1 MQKNLPTI
9 SSEYKK
15 QVTNSIFFIIL
26 FFLVYILLIAL
37 SLAFL
42 VFIGYLVVQ
51 IILVIKFSYI
61 TILISGGL
69 IGMAVFILIF
79 LVKFIFSFQSNDTSG
94 FIEIKR
100 NQEPELFKL
109 IDEVVTEVD
118 TNQPKKVFL
127 SSDVNAFVNYDS
139 AFWSMFFPVKKNLT
153 IGLGLINTTTVSEL
167 KAILAHEFGH
177 FSQSSMKVGSY
188 VNQANKIIYDMLYNN
203 KGFDEML
210 QNFAG
215 LHGIIQLFAHFAL
228 WFIKGIQ
235 WILIKFYDILFKKHM
250 SLSRQME
257 FNADAIATY
266 VVGSD
271 VNSASLMRLYLSEAA
286 LDNSIRFY
294 LDKAVNFDTKS
305 LYRNQ
310 TTLLQFLAEE
320 NNHKVENNLPYINI
334 DELERYNKSK
344 LYIENQWASHPTIQ
358 QRIEAIKKLNKP
370 SVNLD
375 NRLANNLLKNFD
387 NYAEKFTNRIF
398 DLNMISHT
406 ENFISED
413 EFLAKFKELNEKN
426 TFPKIFNTYY
436 DTKNPILENLDKIK
450 SDLLYENPL
459 KTNVAELYSDE
470 KVALILEKNALE
482 NDKNVLEMIKEG
494 SYKLKTFDYDGKK
507 YNNKQTSS
515 PRKIIENRLKIVDEE
530 ISINDELIFKT
541 IYSKANSEEKLKLS
555 ELQEKFNSADK
566 DFDEYYN
573 AFNEFVP
580 HLSFM
585 SQKHQIEDIRRFRKI
600 LLDKE
605 KIFKEKIV
613 KLLQDSPFKLF
624 LEKDNKIILENYLN
638 ENFMYFE
645 NNSYKEHEI
654 NQLND
659 VLSNYQQAMSKAYFN
674 MKKELLAFY
683 VDLLE
688 KN

>member
-1 MQKNLPTI
+1 MKKNLPTI

-37 SLAFL
+37 SVAFL

-51 IILVIKFSYI
+51 IILAIKFSYI

-139 AFWSMFFPVKKNLT
+139 AFWSMFFPVQKNLT

-203 KGFDEML
+203 KGFDEIL

-215 LHGIIQLFAHFAL
+215 LHAIIQLFAHFAFWL
-228 WFIKGIQ
+228 IKGIQ

-271 VNSASLMRLYLSEAA
+271 VNSASLMRLDLSEAA
-286 LDNSIRFY
+286 LDNSIHFY
-294 LDKAVNFDTKS
+294 FDKNINFDTKS

-413 EFLAKFKELNEKN
+413 EFLAKYKELNEKN

-450 SDLLYENPL
+450 SDLLYEKPL
-459 KTNVAELYSDE
+459 KNNIAELYSDE

-507 YNNKQTSS
+507 YNNKQTST
-515 PRKIIENRLKIVDEE
+515 PKKIIENRLKIVDEE
-530 ISINDELIFKT
+530 ISKNDELIFKT
-541 IYSKANSEEKLKLS
+541 IYSNATSEEKLKLS

-585 SQKHQIEDIRRFRKI
+585 SQEHQIEDIRKFRKI
-600 LLDKE
+600 LLDNE

-613 KLLQDSPFKLF
+613 KFLQNSLF
-624 LEKDNKIILENYLN
+624 RLFIDNDNKIILENYLN
-638 ENFMYFE
+638 KNFIYFE

-659 VLSNYQQAMSKAYFN
+659 VLSNYQQAMSRAYFN

>member
-51 IILVIKFSYI
+51 IILAIKFSYI

-271 VNSASLMRLYLSEAA
+271 VNSASLMRLYLSEGA

-294 LDKAVNFDTKS
+294 FDKTINFDTKS

-344 LYIENQWASHPTIQ
+344 LHIENQWASHPTIQ
-358 QRIEAIKKLNKP
+358 QRVEAIKKLNKP

-375 NRLANNLLKNFD
+375 NRLANSLLKNFD
-387 NYAEKFTNRIF
+387 NYSEKFTNRIF

-413 EFLAKFKELNEKN
+413 EFLAKYKELNEKN

-450 SDLLYENPL
+450 SDLLYEDL
-459 KTNVAELYSDE
+459 KKISSSDLFSDE

-482 NDKNVLEMIKEG
+482 NDKNVLDMIKDG

-507 YNNKQTSS
+507 YNNKQTST
-515 PRKIIENRLKIVDEE
+515 PKKIIENRLEIVDEE
-530 ISINDELIFKT
+530 ISKNDELIFKI

-659 VLSNYQQAMSKAYFN
+659 VLSNYQQAMSRAYFN

>member
-15 QVTNSIFFIIL
+15 QVTNSIFFILL

-51 IILVIKFSYI
+51 IILAIKFSYI

-271 VNSASLMRLYLSEAA
+271 VNSASLMRLDLSEAA

-320 NNHKVENNLPYINI
+320 NNHKVENNLPYMNI

-413 EFLAKFKELNEKN
+413 EFLAKYKELNEKN

-459 KTNVAELYSDE
+459 ETNVAELYSDE

-507 YNNKQTSS
+507 YNNKQTST
-515 PRKIIENRLKIVDEE
+515 PKKIIENRLKIVDEE

-585 SQKHQIEDIRRFRKI
+585 SQKHQIDDIRRFRKFLI
-600 LLDKE
+600 EKE

-624 LEKDNKIILENYLN
+624 IEKDNKIILENYLN

-659 VLSNYQQAMSKAYFN
+659 VLSNYQQAMSRAYFN

>member
-1 MQKNLPTI
+1 MKKNLPTI

-15 QVTNSIFFIIL
+15 QVTNSIFFILL

-271 VNSASLMRLYLSEAA
+271 VNSASLMRLDLSEAA

-320 NNHKVENNLPYINI
+320 NNHKVENNLPYMNI

-344 LYIENQWASHPTIQ
+344 LHIENQWASHPTIQ
-358 QRIEAIKKLNKP
+358 QRVEAIKKLNKP

-375 NRLANNLLKNFD
+375 NRLANSLLKNFD
-387 NYAEKFTNRIF
+387 NYSEKFTNRIF

-406 ENFISED
+406 ENFISEED
-413 EFLAKFKELNEKN
+413 FISKYKELNEKN

-450 SDLLYENPL
+450 SDLLYEDL
-459 KTNVAELYSDE
+459 KKISSSDLFSDE
-470 KVALILEKNALE
+470 KVAFILEKNALE
-482 NDKNVLEMIKEG
+482 NDKNVLDMIKDG

-507 YNNKQTSS
+507 YNNKQTST
-515 PRKIIENRLKIVDEE
+515 PKKIIENRLKIVDEE
-530 ISINDELIFKT
+530 ISKNDELIFKI

-605 KIFKEKIV
+605 KIFKEKIE

-624 LEKDNKIILENYLN
+624 LENDNKIILENYLN

-654 NQLND
+654 NQLNE
-659 VLSNYQQAMSKAYFN
+659 VLTNYQQAMSKAYFN
-674 MKKELLAFY
+674 MKKGLLAFY